1 MTTLRLATFNV
12 ENLFARWRFADDV
25 NPADANTRG
34 WIVDQTRFVELGQD
48 DKAITGAA
56 VHEIDADVLALQE
69 VENVDTL
76 KHFRARSLGGRAKY
90 PYVAGVDGNDPRL
103 IDVAVLSKL
112 PITHIRSYQ
121 HFLDPVSPTATL
133 FSRDCLEVDVEVGTG
148 LSKRTVTIYVNHF
161 KSMIGGRK
169 ETRPK
174 RERQSAKVMEIVT
187 ERFGS
192 SPGGSPFVVV
202 GDLNDYMAT
211 DADGGPGIADLVE
224 WDQVENVVARLPEAD
239 QWTHYWAGGNEY
251 RQLDYMLPSA
261 SLAAATVAV
270 PEIFRKGVPLRAVRY
285 TGPRFI
291 GVGLDNP
298 KASDHCPV
306 VFQLEVA

>member
-12 ENLFARWRFADDV
+12 ENLFARWRFKEGQNSAE
-25 NPADANTRG
+25 ANKRG
-34 WIVDQTRFVELGQD
+34 WIVDQTQFVELGQD

-56 VHEIDADVLALQE
+56 LREVDADVLALQE

-76 KHFRARSLGGRAKY
+76 KHFRDRSLGGRATY
-90 PYVAGVDGNDPRL
+90 PYIAGVDGNDPRL

-121 HFLDPVSPTATL
+121 HFLDPASPTAAL
-133 FSRDCLEVDVEVGTG
+133 FSRDCLEVDVEVGVG
-148 LSKRTVTIYVNHF
+148 LSKKTVTIYVNHF

-174 RERQSAKVMEIVT
+174 RERQAAKVMEIVT

-192 SPGGSPFVVV
+192 APGDSPFVVL
-202 GDLNDYMAT
+202 GDLNDYME
-211 DADGGPGIADLVE
+211 ADSDGNSGIADLVG
-224 WDQVENVVARLPEAD
+224 WDQVENVVTRLPEDD

-251 RQLDYMLPSA
+251 RQLDYLLPST
-261 SLAAATVAV
+261 SLAASTAAP
-270 PEIFRKGVPLRAVRY
+270 PEIYRKGVPLRATRY
-285 TGPRFI
+285 TGPRLF

-298 KASDHCPV
+298 KASDHSPV
-306 VFQLEVA
+306 VFHLEVA